1 MSDEYTPTTEDVE
14 NCYVYAG
21 LNPDGSTVAP
31 EHVLR
36 AEFDRWVTQERAQ
49 QARFWMRVT
58 KDYCWLWTG
67 ETATNGYGRAN
78 IDGRNQPAH
87 RVAYEWLV
95 GPVPDGLELDHLCA
109 VRNCVNP
116 VHLEPVTHQVNVA
129 RAAAKKRFC
138 PRGHSLS
145 GENLVPSALRR
156 GKRDCLACSRERA
169 AKSRQ
174 RKKESNE

>member
-1 MSDEYTPTTEDVE
+1 MSDEYTPTTDVVRDA
-14 NCYVYAG
+14 YVRGMRQAFIASSG
-21 LNPDGSTVAP
+21 
-31 EHVLR
+31 EH
-36 AEFDRWVTQERAQ
+36 ADEFDRWVTQERAQ

-116 VHLEPVTHQVNVA
+116 VHLEPVTHQA
-129 RAAAKKRFC
+129 RAAYAAM
-138 PRGHSLS
+138 RG
-145 GENLVPSALRR
+145 AM
-156 GKRDCLACSRERA
+156 
-169 AKSRQ
+169 Q
-174 RKKESNE
+174 